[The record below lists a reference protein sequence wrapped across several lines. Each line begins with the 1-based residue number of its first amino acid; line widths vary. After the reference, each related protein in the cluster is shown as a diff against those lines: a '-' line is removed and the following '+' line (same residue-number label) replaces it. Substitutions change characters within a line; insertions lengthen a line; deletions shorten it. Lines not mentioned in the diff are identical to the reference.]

1 MTEFG
6 NALVSMLI
14 PEINSTIVASLRDG
28 CTALVKMLRSP
39 EIMQAGEVAAI
50 VKRELS
56 PQMAAITTGL
66 SRMATAVEISI
77 GSPQGAVLGD
87 AATHST
93 PTYEMLKELRFAM
106 RLQGS
111 RLSQGMDFF
120 HQVAFNVLE
129 MLERER
135 RIEVEHEQTIRLYLK
150 RLKNIREL
158 MNVIISD
165 DNSASD
171 DTTALKK
178 QMVTYLDLVH
188 EAQVEFEAYMAS
200 QQNEDLPV
208 FGPDPPPPG
217 YAAPQN
223 RPASPSNT
231 FATSFPAGTF
241 GNPHDEKGVDET
253 FSQAMTNLCP
263 QAASSPPSPAC
274 LKDPPED
281 IPFDTEC
288 VVVAQIPDFAQ
299 AHVQIVTMID
309 AGQVSVAQP
318 FIPDQ
323 DDEKDLEEEIA
334 MAKAL
339 SISELELD
347 DRKPAAKEIHPGI
360 AAPVDASI
368 PTTNSVASS
377 AGSDNES
384 QGVSLHLN
392 AQTEVSNLT
401 TPHGVQDDDVSEAT
415 TVVSASAEPS
425 SKPRRSTRSAAR
437 KSLPL

>member
-1 MTEFG
+1 
-6 NALVSMLI
+6 
-14 PEINSTIVASLRDG
+14 
-28 CTALVKMLRSP
+28 
-39 EIMQAGEVAAI
+39 
-50 VKRELS
+50 
-56 PQMAAITTGL
+56 
-66 SRMATAVEISI
+66 
-77 GSPQGAVLGD
+77 
-87 AATHST
+87 
-93 PTYEMLKELRFAM
+93 
-106 RLQGS
+106 
-111 RLSQGMDFF
+111 MDFF

-171 DTTALKK
+171 DTTAFKK

-253 FSQAMTNLCP
+253 FSQAMSNMRQ

-281 IPFDTEC
+281 IPFDAEC
-288 VVVAQIPDFAQ
+288 VVVAQLPDSAQ
-299 AHVQIVTMID
+299 ANVQIVTMIGG
-309 AGQVSVAQP
+309 GQVSVAQP

-347 DRKPAAKEIHPGI
+347 ERKPAAKEIHSGP
-360 AAPVDASI
+360 ARSADVPI
-368 PTTNSVASS
+368 PTANSVASS

-384 QGVSLHLN
+384 HGVSLHLN
-392 AQTEVSNLT
+392 PQAEVSNLT
-401 TPHGVQDDDVSEAT
+401 TPHGALDDEESEAT
-415 TVVSASAEPS
+415 TVVSASAEPT
-425 SKPRRSTRSAAR
+425 SKPRRSTRSAVR
-437 KSLPL
+437 KSLPS